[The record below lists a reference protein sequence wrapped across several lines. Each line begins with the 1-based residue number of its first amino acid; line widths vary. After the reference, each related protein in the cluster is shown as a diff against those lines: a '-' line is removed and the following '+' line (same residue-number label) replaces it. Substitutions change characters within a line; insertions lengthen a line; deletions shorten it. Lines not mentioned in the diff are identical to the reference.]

1 MVLSRLTFLFV
12 YIFLLCHDSI
22 YILCY
27 FSPLLVAL
35 QISSSAEASIFW
47 GLREEGISTGQAG
60 GRGQMKWN
68 CWQRRVQS
76 TTISTYK
83 CRKVWGLHLESTFR
97 SKLSILLLQMHPEPS
112 LAFPAQTGFP
122 TILNFRHLPAGVPR
136 RRNLRSCFCPRQF
149 LGAYFLCPFLLL
161 VLFFLAFSHF
171 CLIFS
176 FSV

>member
-1 MVLSRLTFLFV
+1 MVLSRLLFSLSIYSSSV
-12 YIFLLCHDSI
+12 MILFIYCAIFLLFWLLYKYPHQRKHRLSEAWGRKGFPQAKREDEGRWSETVDKEE
-22 YILCY
+22 
-27 FSPLLVAL
+27 FSQQQSAHINAERFEGFIWRVPLG
-35 QISSSAEASIFW
+35 ASFP
-47 GLREEGISTGQAG
+47 
-60 GRGQMKWN
+60 
-68 CWQRRVQS
+68 
-76 TTISTYK
+76 
-83 CRKVWGLHLESTFR
+83 
-97 SKLSILLLQMHPEPS
+97 QMHPEPS